1 LEAELRAGVEGLSQA
16 LFHSHLPI
24 IVETD
29 CSQVVAAVNSSKQ
42 DRSSVLFWVDELKA
56 LVNQDRV
63 CKFVKVERS
72 QVRVSHVLANS
83 ARAERR
89 NAIWLGSGPE
99 AVLQLLDHDR
109 LVIKFLLF
117 SQKKK
122 IF

>member
-1 LEAELRAGVEGLSQA
+1 MEATTAHVGGAMDRSDMAFL
-16 LFHSHLPI
+16 LPI

-89 NAIWLGSGPE
+89 NAFWLGSGPE

-109 LVIKFLLF
+109 LVTPPD
-117 SQKKK
+117 Q
-122 IF
+122 